1 MGHVFSS
8 AEEAEKNLLEILC
21 KDNGIT
27 LGEHAFFYQPIK
39 YGLSYTE
46 GNYVLEIPMFGYSLN
61 EEEQAEH
68 DRRMSN
74 SKLKTFLAKWLYF
87 IAVKNPSRLNK
98 LFMVRRAHGKR
109 DGTKVVRECQRKL
122 LEALKQA
129 EESLA

>member
-1 MGHVFSS
+1 MGYVFSS
-8 AEEAEKNLLEILC
+8 TEEAEKNLLEVLC

-27 LGEHAFFYQPIK
+27 LGEHAMFYKTPQ

-46 GNYVLEIPMFGYSLN
+46 GNYVLEIPMIGYSLN
-61 EEEQAEH
+61 KEEQAEH

-74 SKLKTFLAKWLYF
+74 SKMKTFLAEWLYF
-87 IAVKNPSRLNK
+87 ISVKDPSRLNK
-98 LFMVRRAHGKR
+98 LFMVKRASGKR

-129 EESLA
+129 EESLS